1 MGSRRWRVLLVGTEG
16 PESCRLRALF
26 AEPIL
31 ADYVLE
37 QTASTEEGLAAVDAG
52 RHDVYLV
59 QDRPGSRDGVAFLR
73 AAGARDAAAPLL
85 LLAGEPDWDHDLAAQ
100 AAGAMDYLPADRTD
114 AATLERALRYALARR
129 ETGAVLSAH
138 LRELER
144 CAFENTVLAE
154 MASLLLT
161 CQTTEQACAI
171 VTACAAR
178 LFPSQVGAVLLLPE
192 GSATLTPVAVWGEP
206 RLRPGECAFLHPA
219 VADCTHFGCPP
230 PAGALCVPLV
240 AQGEA
245 LGVLQVQTT
254 QPGAGPASRLPETEE
269 RLAHTVADMAAL
281 ALASLR
287 LRQGLREQATRDPL
301 TNLFNRRHMEASLE
315 RELRRAER
323 RQRPLGIILLDL
335 DHFKRTNDTLGHDA
349 GDQLLRAVGRFL
361 QTHIRGED
369 LACRYGG
376 EEFLLILTDSA
387 LEDTRRRAEQLREGI
402 KALQAEH
409 DGRPLG
415 PVTASLGVAVFP
427 EHGLTAEA
435 VVRAADVALY
445 QAKADGRDRVALSP
459 VLPLAGP
466 HFGRFVPPASLRKN

>member
-1 MGSRRWRVLLVGTEG
+1 
-16 PESCRLRALF
+16 
-26 AEPIL
+26 
-31 ADYVLE
+31 
-37 QTASTEEGLAAVDAG
+37 
-52 RHDVYLV
+52 
-59 QDRPGSRDGVAFLR
+59 
-73 AAGARDAAAPLL
+73 
-85 LLAGEPDWDHDLAAQ
+85 
-100 AAGAMDYLPADRTD
+100 
-114 AATLERALRYALARR
+114 
-129 ETGAVLSAH
+129 
-138 LRELER
+138 
-144 CAFENTVLAE
+144 
-154 MASLLLT
+154 
-161 CQTTEQACAI
+161 
-171 VTACAAR
+171 
-178 LFPSQVGAVLLLPE
+178 
-192 GSATLTPVAVWGEP
+192 
-206 RLRPGECAFLHPA
+206 
-219 VADCTHFGCPP
+219 
-230 PAGALCVPLV
+230 
-240 AQGEA
+240 
-245 LGVLQVQTT
+245 
-254 QPGAGPASRLPETEE
+254 
-269 RLAHTVADMAAL
+269 MAAL

>member
-1 MGSRRWRVLLVGTEG
+1 MGAGRWRILFVGTEG
-16 PESCRLRALF
+16 PVACRLRALF
-26 AEPIL
+26 AEP
-31 ADYVLE
+31 VLSE
-37 QTASTEEGLAAVDAG
+37 WVLGQAATAAEGLATVEEG
-52 RHDVYLV
+52 RHDAYLIE
-59 QDRPGSRDGVAFLR
+59 DRPGGLDAVAFVQ
-73 AAGARDAAAPLL
+73 AARARDAAAPLL
-85 LLAGEPDWDHDLAAQ
+85 LLAGAADPPRDRAAQ
-100 AAGAMDYLPADRTD
+100 AAGAADYLPVNDVD
-114 AATLERALRYALARR
+114 AAALERALRYAIARR
-129 ETGAVLSAH
+129 EAGAVLSAH
-138 LRELER
+138 LRDLER
-144 CAFENTVLAE
+144 REFESSVLAE

-161 CQTTEQACAI
+161 CQDTEQACAM

-178 LFPSQVGAVLLLPE
+178 LFPAHAGAVLLPGAGALI
-192 GSATLTPVAVWGEP
+192 PVAVWGEP
-206 RLRPGECAFLHPA
+206 CLRPGTCVALHPDA
-219 VADCTHFGCPP
+219 GACTHLGGPP
-230 PAGALCVPLV
+230 PVQALCVPLV

-245 LGVLQVQTT
+245 LGVLHVQTT
-254 QPGAGPASRLPETEE
+254 RPGSGPTGRLPEAEE

-301 TNLFNRRHMEASLE
+301 THLFNRRHMEESLQ

-349 GDQLLRAVGRFL
+349 GDALLRAVGRFL

-369 LACRYGG
+369 LPCRYGG
-376 EEFLLILTDSA
+376 EEFLLILADST

-402 KALQAEH
+402 KGLLVEH
-409 DGRPLG
+409 DGRLLG

-435 VVRAADVALY
+435 VVRAADAGLY
-445 QAKADGRDRVALSP
+445 QAKADGRDRVAVGP

-466 HFGRFVPPASLRKN
+466 HFGRLVTPAALRKG